1 MKPNFALQFLNDSI
15 SLLHRTAR
23 GWLEIGSTPIDAPD
37 LADALGYLRRSAL
50 GLAPHGVATKL
61 VIPEDQILYLQ
72 LSAPGPTDS
81 HRDMQIR
88 AALEGRTPYDVD
100 DLVFDWSGNGHVVQV
115 AVVAR
120 ETLREAEAFA
130 LEYRLNPASF
140 VALPDPTR
148 FDGEPWFGPTE
159 HAANLLQEGEIVE
172 RDAEAINIVSR
183 DPQHREPRQAALP
196 VEAPPEPIVEVP
208 PVAEPAPIAEA
219 PAPDP
224 EPALT
229 DEPALAA
236 QIPAERVE
244 AEAAPVPAL
253 PEPEPIAPEPLIDEL
268 PEPEAP
274 EPEAPA
280 PEPVRPEIPLPLA
293 EPPAEPLPE
302 IEPDLPEPE
311 IPAGPEFVP
320 APEAEP
326 EIEPWEEPWEGATL
340 LPLDPIPDEEVEP
353 TPLPLAAE
361 AQAVSVIAPT
371 IAEDVPPPPPGPA
384 FASRRT
390 ADDHPAHRSGP
401 ARRLPT
407 APLTPPALAA
417 SAALARSYDPGAAS
431 DGEVPPPVAP
441 AFRQA
446 LAASRAK
453 LEGAPAPE
461 PPVAR
466 PPRTAKSAGPVTA
479 PGITGPGARAGRSSR
494 SGKAPKRVDV
504 QEVAQTLVAPPPEA
518 DSFRHARP
526 ASRGRPRYL
535 GLILM
540 GLLLLALAG
549 VAAWSSIALSRRS
562 TTDATAVADAPLDST
577 EPVASA
583 EDIPPAEDEAL
594 ADGQLPAPEPSPA
607 ADVAD
612 DTVQPEAADTA
623 ASTPL
628 TTPEAQDEIIVS
640 TQDAPPQPTDALSL
654 ETTEVA
660 ADALPGAP
668 MPPPPFGTLYE
679 FDADGLIKPTPEG
692 IVTPEGVRLVA
703 GRPALVPPPRPESIA
718 ARAAPVAPAPTP
730 DAAAEGAVRVE
741 PYTDPATQG
750 LRPRPRPEG
759 LAPAAEDAAA
769 PAEAE
774 GTRVVSLVPRS
785 RPASIVKMAEQ
796 MRLDDEARKV
806 AEAASL
812 SAAAAAEALATAAPT
827 PPTQAALQA
836 TGPVP
841 GGLGI
846 SRIPPDKP
854 RNFDRRVQAA
864 LAAALVTA
872 AKPTQVAAA
881 QPAPEPKKAVAQP
894 TTAEPGADEEPD
906 QGTVALRSSNTSS
919 VAKNATFANAINLG
933 RTNLIGV
940 YGTPSRRYALIRTGS
955 GSYKKVRVGDSL
967 DGGKVAA
974 ITDSEVRYQK
984 GGRMVALS
992 MPKG

>member
-88 AALEGRTPYDVD
+88 AALEGRTPYDID
-100 DLVFDWSGNGHVVQV
+100 DLVFDWSGDGPMVQV

-140 VALPDPTR
+140 VALPDPAR
-148 FDGEPWFGPTE
+148 FDGEPWFGPTD
-159 HAANLLQEGEIVE
+159 HASNLLQEGEIVE

-183 DPQHREPRQAALP
+183 DPQHREPRHVAPP
-196 VEAPPEPIVEVP
+196 VEAAPEPVPEVLT
-208 PVAEPAPIAEA
+208 VAEA

-224 EPALT
+224 ETALA
-229 DEPALAA
+229 DEPATLDD
-236 QIPAERVE
+236 ILAERVE
-244 AEAAPVPAL
+244 AVAAPVLEEAAPVAADAAVAEL
-253 PEPEPIAPEPLIDEL
+253 PEPET

-274 EPEAPA
+274 EP
-280 PEPVRPEIPLPLA
+280 VVPEIPLPLA
-293 EPPAEPLPE
+293 EPPSEPLPE

-311 IPAGPEFVP
+311 IPAEPEFVP
-320 APEAEP
+320 APVP
-326 EIEPWEEPWEGATL
+326 QPDIEPWEEPWEGATL
-340 LPLDPIPDEEVEP
+340 LPLDPIPDDEVEL
-353 TPLPLAAE
+353 TPRPSVAG
-361 AQAVSVIAPT
+361 AQPVSVISPT

-384 FASRRT
+384 FTSRRT
-390 ADDHPAHRSGP
+390 ADDRPAERSGP
-401 ARRLPT
+401 ARRLPA

-494 SGKAPKRVDV
+494 SSKTPTRVDV
-504 QEVAQTLVAPPPEA
+504 QEVAQTLVAPPPET

-549 VAAWSSIALSRRS
+549 VAAWSSIALSRRG
-562 TTDATAVADAPLDST
+562 TTDTTAVADATLDSS

-594 ADGQLPAPEPSPA
+594 ADGQLPAPEAAPA
-607 ADVAD
+607 EDVAEN
-612 DTVQPEAADTA
+612 TVQPEAADTA

-628 TTPEAQDEIIVS
+628 ATPEAQDEIIVS

-679 FDADGLIKPTPEG
+679 FDANGLIKPTPEG

-718 ARAAPVAPAPTP
+718 ARAAPVTPAPTP
-730 DAAAEGAVRVE
+730 DAAGTAAAEGAVRVE

-759 LAPAAEDAAA
+759 LAPAAEDAAL
-769 PAEAE
+769 PAETE

-785 RPASIVKMAEQ
+785 RPASIAKMAEQ
-796 MRLDDEARKV
+796 MRLDEEARKV

-812 SAAAAAEALATAAPT
+812 SAAAAAEALEAATPT
-827 PPTQAALQA
+827 PPAQAALQA

-846 SRIPPDKP
+846 SRMPPDKP

-894 TTAEPGADEEPD
+894 TTAEPGADDEPD
-906 QGTVALRSSNTSS
+906 QGTVSLRSSNSSS